1 MKFISIEKKETGRY
15 INRYN
20 VNYETEDGKKK
31 VYEMISRDPEI
42 IDFESLHGKDPADA
56 VVLIIHNEDGSK
68 ILLNREF
75 RLAPGKWVY
84 NFPAGLID
92 PGETPEQAA
101 ARELREETGLHL
113 DSIDDFIPASYSAVG
128 FSNEKNVCIVG
139 TASGEFAKSSSTA
152 EEIEAGWYT
161 RGEVRELLKREL
173 FAARTQAYCY
183 LWSKAETSRVD
194 QAIADAEG
202 EVSEGA
208 KPVSAKEET
217 K

>member
-1 MKFISIEKKETGRY
+1 MKFINIEKKETGKY

-20 VNYETEDGKKK
+20 VNYETEDGIKK
-31 VYEMISRDPEI
+31 VYEMISRDSEI
-42 IDFESLHGKDPADA
+42 KDFESLHGKEPADA
-56 VVLIIHNEDGSK
+56 VVLIIHNTDGNK

-75 RLAPGKWVY
+75 RMAPGTWVY

-101 ARELREETGLHL
+101 ARELKEETGLHL
-113 DSIDDFIPASYSAVG
+113 DTMEDFIPSSYSAVG

-161 RGEVRELLKREL
+161 RGEVRELLKKEM

-183 LWSKAETSRVD
+183 LWSKAETENV
-194 QAIADAEG
+194 
-202 EVSEGA
+202 
-208 KPVSAKEET
+208 
-217 K
+217 

>member
-1 MKFISIEKKETGRY
+1 MKFINIEKKEMGKY

-20 VNYETEDGKKK
+20 VNYETEDGIKK
-31 VYEMISRDPEI
+31 VYEMISRDSEI
-42 IDFESLHGKDPADA
+42 KDFESLHGKEPADA
-56 VVLIIHNEDGSK
+56 VVLIIHNTDGSK

-75 RLAPGKWVY
+75 RMAPGTWVY

-101 ARELREETGLHL
+101 ARELKEETGLHL
-113 DSIDDFIPASYSAVG
+113 DTMEDFIPSSYSAVG

-161 RGEVRELLKREL
+161 RGEVRELLKKEM

-183 LWSKAETSRVD
+183 LWSKAETGNV
-194 QAIADAEG
+194 
-202 EVSEGA
+202 
-208 KPVSAKEET
+208 
-217 K
+217 